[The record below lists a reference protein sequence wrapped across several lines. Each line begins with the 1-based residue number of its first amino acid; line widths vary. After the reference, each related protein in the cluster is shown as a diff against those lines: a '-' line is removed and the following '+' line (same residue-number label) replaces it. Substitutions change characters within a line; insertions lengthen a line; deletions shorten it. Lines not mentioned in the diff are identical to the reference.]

1 MAIIIC
7 KYGIK
12 HLANT
17 NTYFVSFQ
25 CESMFLLECGKFT
38 QEKRSMVKH
47 GFNIEGG
54 WRRRKTHVASSPKSS
69 DTISLTFSSVSTN
82 RKYVWHLLNRHTVY
96 DSWWPSQRI
105 KTCRRFNSSSLTALW
120 VIRQLEGVWHKPIL
134 ILGSLRWL
142 FAADFRKE
150 AALMSCFSWA
160 NKRVKL
166 LSSQLNWLHWAYF
179 TQSHNNLKKYD
190 TIMQENHF
198 QNNLLLHLQARSCI
212 KHQTLDYSFVGNWTH
227 VNMLMYPLLII
238 R

>member
-17 NTYFVSFQ
+17 NTYFVSFH
-25 CESMFLLECGKFT
+25 CELMFLLECGKFT
-38 QEKRSMVKH
+38 QEKRSMVKN
-47 GFNIEGG
+47 GFHIEGG
-54 WRRRKTHVASSPKSS
+54 WWRRKTCVASSPKSS
-69 DTISLTFSSVSTN
+69 DTISLTFSSVPTN

-105 KTCRRFNSSSLTALW
+105 KTGRRFNSSSSTALW

-134 ILGSLRWL
+134 ILGSHRWL

-150 AALMSCFSWA
+150 AALMSSFSWA

-166 LSSQLNWLHWAYF
+166 LSS
-179 TQSHNNLKKYD
+179 
-190 TIMQENHF
+190 
-198 QNNLLLHLQARSCI
+198 
-212 KHQTLDYSFVGNWTH
+212 
-227 VNMLMYPLLII
+227 
-238 R
+238 